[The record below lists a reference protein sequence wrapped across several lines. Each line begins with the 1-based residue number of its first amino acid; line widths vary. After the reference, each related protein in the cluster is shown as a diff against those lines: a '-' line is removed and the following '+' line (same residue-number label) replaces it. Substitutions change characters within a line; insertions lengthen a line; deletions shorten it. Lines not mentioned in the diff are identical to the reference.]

1 MKQQLA
7 LASLRL
13 FSLLPL
19 GIARLFGRLLGA
31 IMVRLSTQPYRIAK
45 LNIAL
50 CLPELSEQEVA
61 DLAAQRMSHF
71 GQALF
76 ETPGLWRRSSAWL
89 QTKILGIEGED
100 CLREA
105 LDNDRGTI
113 ILIPH
118 QGNWEVLGLWLAQQA
133 QMTSLFQPPKLPL
146 VGKWIKQA
154 RQRTGADLVPTN
166 VRGVAALLK
175 ALQRGEMTAI
185 LPDQQPPAAGG
196 EFAPL
201 FGSQALTMTLPHNL
215 LKRSSA
221 QIIFACALREQ
232 GGWRLHFFQPQQ
244 AIYSSD
250 VAMSLSAMNKD
261 IEAVANLAPDQ
272 YQWEYKRFR
281 ARPDGR
287 PNIYPKRM

>member
-105 LDNDRGTI
+105 LGNDRGTI
-113 ILIPH
+113 ILVPH

-133 QMTSLFQPPKLPL
+133 QMTSLCQPPMTSRRS
-146 VGKWIKQA
+146 VA
-154 RQRTGADLVPTN
+154 
-166 VRGVAALLK
+166 VRVSIAVK
-175 ALQRGEMTAI
+175 
-185 LPDQQPPAAGG
+185 
-196 EFAPL
+196 
-201 FGSQALTMTLPHNL
+201 GSSS
-215 LKRSSA
+215 RSTSA
-221 QIIFACALREQ
+221 
-232 GGWRLHFFQPQQ
+232 
-244 AIYSSD
+244 S
-250 VAMSLSAMNKD
+250 
-261 IEAVANLAPDQ
+261 
-272 YQWEYKRFR
+272 
-281 ARPDGR
+281 
-287 PNIYPKRM
+287 